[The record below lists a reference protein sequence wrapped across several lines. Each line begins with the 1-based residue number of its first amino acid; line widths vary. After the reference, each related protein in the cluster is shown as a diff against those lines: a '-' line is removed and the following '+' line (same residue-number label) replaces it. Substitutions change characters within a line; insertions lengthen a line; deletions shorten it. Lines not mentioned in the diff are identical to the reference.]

1 MIMEKGGGL
10 LKRSL
15 EKSKEQISSEELAKN
30 PVTYMMLLHLFHVIL
45 FSETFVRKF
54 LSMLVL
60 LLCQMKLT

>member
-54 LSMLVL
+54 LSM
-60 LLCQMKLT
+60 